1 MYIEAFTVQR
11 IPLIHEGDN
20 IGTIIFNSAQL
31 EDRDIIVI
39 ASSIVAKSEGRVLQ
53 LEDVTPGAEAKRIAR
68 VNDEDARFVQVVL
81 NESEE
86 VLIESPFMLTQTHTG
101 HICVNAGVDMS
112 NVEGGFVLLLPKG
125 PDGSAKRIRDA
136 IERETNK
143 HVCVIIADTCGRP
156 FRIGQTGIAIGCAG
170 ISPTKDWRGEKDLF
184 GRTLEATNEVVIDE
198 LAGFANLM
206 MGEGKDATPVVIIR
220 GAEWQ
225 ESEDG
230 VRKIHRPDTE
240 DLIKMALRASK
251 DKR

>member
-1 MYIEAFTVQR
+1 LHIEAFTVQR
-11 IPLIHEGDN
+11 IPLIQGGDDV
-20 IGTIIFNSAQL
+20 GTIISNSAQL

-39 ASSIVAKSEGRVLQ
+39 ASSIVAKSEGRVLR
-53 LEDVTPGAEAKRIAR
+53 LEDVTPSAEAKRIAR
-68 VNDEDARFVQVVL
+68 VNDEDPRFVQVVL
-81 NESEE
+81 KESEE

-101 HICVNAGVDMS
+101 HICVNAGVDRS
-112 NVEGGFVLLLPKG
+112 NVESGFVLLLPKD

-184 GRTLEATNEVVIDE
+184 GRRLEATNEAVIDE

-220 GAEWQ
+220 GAKWQ
-225 ESEDG
+225 ESEEG
-230 VRKIHRPDTE
+230 VRKIHRPDAE
-240 DLIKMALRASK
+240 DLIKKALRASK
-251 DKR
+251 DRR